1 MQMVITSD
9 QININTKIVTKNYI
23 IRVSI
28 YQKELSIINIYGPN
42 IWEPKYMRQ
51 SLTEVQGEIYTN
63 TIIVGDFNTPVSIT
77 EEIQTED
84 Q

>member
-1 MQMVITSD
+1 
-9 QININTKIVTKNYI
+9 
-23 IRVSI
+23 
-28 YQKELSIINIYGPN
+28 
-42 IWEPKYMRQ
+42 MRQ